1 MMAVAATGSVGET
14 IAPSA
19 NAIAQG
25 SPITSCPTTATAPI
39 VRSTR
44 PIAVIEIARRSALSA
59 RRSEKKAAAYSSG
72 GRKTTR
78 TRSGSSSISGMP
90 GTSPSASPP
99 ARA

>member
-1 MMAVAATGSVGET
+1 MAVAATGSVGET

-44 PIAVIEIARRSALSA
+44 PIAVIEIARRSA
-59 RRSEKKAAAYSSG
+59 
-72 GRKTTR
+72 
-78 TRSGSSSISGMP
+78 
-90 GTSPSASPP
+90 
-99 ARA
+99 